1 MPNDIP
7 EREITNP
14 GEIEANIESDD
25 AVEME
30 LSAEEIAYLKELREK
45 KEKER
50 KKEEE
55 IERLH
60 QKQIEDGYDSP
71 SRHQYRRIR
80 DATGIPTEWLNTF
93 NAGWT
98 FAECT
103 TKIRGITVYGNP
115 AIYDKNYTTTGWL
128 YTRRESGPKDKAL
141 KNQAIDNCVEEL
153 VNSISLKRKYI
164 RQNYN
169 KRSKNPAVY
178 TVEFAPFYLNQ
189 IKSICKDKL
198 YKKIKTKIPKA
209 KTKLQKKNL
218 ETFISKWKINSKKEV
233 KENYSRMK
241 DDVDVE
247 EYVSIF
253 QGKQDMLSKIIH
265 KKDGEWHFRIS
276 KGEDETRELKDSF
289 FANLERVKEEWNDK
303 QNNEK
308 GKKSVPKTVEEWLK
322 RKDIDVQSGILKC
335 VCSFLNSKGGKIW
348 LGVRN
353 DGKIIGISNVKKRE
367 QYKNSKN
374 FEIVDD
380 LSLRITQALENT
392 FPEYYDS
399 HIETNTPALRPG
411 QSDDQ
416 QLIVI
421 DVRPTYPAGVFIERR
436 DKDGKPYDV
445 PYHRVGS
452 KCLPMSLKEFLK
464 YRDKR
469 GDKTPNKK
477 KS

>member
-1 MPNDIP
+1 M
-7 EREITNP
+7 
-14 GEIEANIESDD
+14 
-25 AVEME
+25 
-30 LSAEEIAYLKELREK
+30 
-45 KEKER
+45 
-50 KKEEE
+50 
-55 IERLH
+55 
-60 QKQIEDGYDSP
+60 
-71 SRHQYRRIR
+71 
-80 DATGIPTEWLNTF
+80 
-93 NAGWT
+93 
-98 FAECT
+98 
-103 TKIRGITVYGNP
+103 
-115 AIYDKNYTTTGWL
+115 
-128 YTRRESGPKDKAL
+128 
-141 KNQAIDNCVEEL
+141 
-153 VNSISLKRKYI
+153 
-164 RQNYN
+164 
-169 KRSKNPAVY
+169 
-178 TVEFAPFYLNQ
+178 
-189 IKSICKDKL
+189 
-198 YKKIKTKIPKA
+198 
-209 KTKLQKKNL
+209 
-218 ETFISKWKINSKKEV
+218 
-233 KENYSRMK
+233 
-241 DDVDVE
+241 
-247 EYVSIF
+247 
-253 QGKQDMLSKIIH
+253 
-265 KKDGEWHFRIS
+265 
-276 KGEDETRELKDSF
+276 
-289 FANLERVKEEWNDK
+289 KEEWNDK
-303 QNNEK
+303 QYNEK
-308 GKKSVPKTVEEWLK
+308 GKKSVPKTVEDWLK
-322 RKDIDVQSGILKC
+322 IKDGDVQSGILKC